1 MPKREK
7 IQKSK
12 TKKAKLIHK
21 YYERTGFYSFVGK
34 NLKSAIL
41 PIIAVIL
48 VIFLFNKYVYN
59 IWNETDDL
67 IVQTRIFRK

>member
-41 PIIAVIL
+41 PIIGVIL
-48 VIFLFNKYVYN
+48 VGGRPVLSLLALSPSPY
-59 IWNETDDL
+59 L
-67 IVQTRIFRK
+67 PLLQ